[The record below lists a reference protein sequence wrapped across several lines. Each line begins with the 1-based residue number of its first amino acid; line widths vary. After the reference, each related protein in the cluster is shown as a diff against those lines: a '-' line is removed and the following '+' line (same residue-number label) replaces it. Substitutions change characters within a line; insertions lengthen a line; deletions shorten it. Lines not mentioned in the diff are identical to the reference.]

1 MDHSLLALAIA
12 PSLAI
17 IIFLYQKDKYEKEP
31 ITLIAMCFFLGVLST
46 IPAIVLGKSAS
57 YIYPNT
63 GSIGTNFIHAF
74 IIVAFVEEAAKFIF
88 LRYYAFP
95 KKDFNEPYDGIL
107 YSVMISLGFATLE
120 NILYVMSG
128 GYEVALSRMFTA
140 VPAHASFAV
149 IMGYYAGKAK
159 FQHDKRKRAVLFLK
173 GLLAATLFHG
183 AYDFFLFI
191 DNIPNIFIGAFVSLV
206 TVVYLSSK
214 AIKAHIARSPFK
226 S

>member
-31 ITLIAMCFFLGVLST
+31 IALIAMCFFLGILST
-46 IPAIVLGKSAS
+46 IPAIIIGKTAS
-57 YIYPNT
+57 LMYPNT
-63 GSIGTNFIHAF
+63 GSIGANFIHAF

-107 YSVMISLGFATLE
+107 YSVMVSLGFATLE
-120 NILYVMSG
+120 NILYVMNG
-128 GYEVALSRMFTA
+128 GYEVAISRIFTA

-159 FQHDKRKRAVLFLK
+159 FQKNKKKRTLLFCK
-173 GLLAATLFHG
+173 GLFAVTLFHG

-191 DNIPNIFIGAFVSLV
+191 DHIPNIYIGAFVSLL
-206 TVVYLSSK
+206 TVVYLSNK
-214 AIKAHIARSPFK
+214 AIKAHIEQSPFK

>member
-1 MDHSLLALAIA
+1 MDHTLLALAIA

-17 IIFLYQKDKYEKEP
+17 MIYLYQRDKYEKEP
-31 ITLIAMCFFLGVLST
+31 IALVASCFFWGVLST
-46 IPAIVLGKSAS
+46 VPAIILEKTGN
-57 YIYPNT
+57 YFYPNN
-63 GSIGTNFIHAF
+63 GSIQSHFIHAF
-74 IIVAFVEEAAKFIF
+74 WIVAFVEEGCKYFF
-88 LRYYAFP
+88 LRYYAFS

-128 GYEVALSRMFTA
+128 GYEVAISRMFTA

-149 IMGYYAGKAK
+149 VMGYYVGKAK
-159 FQHDKRKRAVLFLK
+159 FKEKGRALVLLK
-173 GLLAATLFHG
+173 GLMAATLFHG

-191 DNIPNIFIGAFVSLV
+191 DEIPYIYTGAFVSLIV
-206 TVVYLSSK
+206 VVYLSFK
-214 AIKAHIARSPFK
+214 AIRIHVDQSPFK